1 MPGPVVYRPPSLAD
15 LMRPMTGPSPAPA
28 PAQPPV
34 QLPSEPNRPIGKDP
48 LLDIGEAVFGALGI
62 YDPLDLKAS
71 SATQIGGMV
80 GAAGLPL
87 IGMAANALKGTR
99 LAKAGQ
105 VVRDAAEAEGILA
118 YHGSPHDFDKFSTSA
133 IGTGEGAQ
141 VYGRG
146 LYFAQKKGVAQ
157 SYRDSLSNNASFDL
171 DRDVQLFGKPPSHFS
186 VAFNDLVD
194 DSPANLAKIHKSLT
208 SYDQAHAIDSALFDL
223 EADVDAMVS
232 NHGGFKPGDDISG
245 YAYNHYENLDLPIIE
260 RRIGELRAEG
270 NQEMVDHFV
279 ERRNQIKSLM
289 ALIDSG
295 DLKIKAPGN
304 SQPGKMYKVRIKTTP
319 DKLLDWDKPILD
331 QPDIIAKI
339 SPDGAKALQKYADAK
354 KELNDLH
361 DTMVKAQDAGL
372 PPDQRMGIYADLVA
386 AKRKVDGADIN
397 VRGALGVNPDATGGQ
412 FYKAQIDKRARDAVK
427 VTRLDDGTY
436 EVHDTVNNRKTI
448 ERNDVLADSVR
459 RMWAREDPFSHEAAA
474 VDLMK
479 TSGIPGIKYLDGM
492 SRGRGKG
499 THNFVV
505 FDDNIIDVLKKWG
518 LMLPI
523 GGATLGSL
531 MSPQGGSQ

>member
-15 LMRPMTGPSPAPA
+15 LMRPITGPSPAPS
-28 PAQPPV
+28 PTQPPV

-157 SYRDSLSNNASFDL
+157 SYRDALSGKAAEDPFDNIHIYDSSVADDEGQDAWGTLTDINKYISNNNPSSTSSVMDKYERGTALADEISDIVNKYGK
-171 DRDVQLFGKPPSHFS
+171 DREV
-186 VAFNDLVD
+186 
-194 DSPANLAKIHKSLT
+194 
-208 SYDQAHAIDSALFDL
+208 
-223 EADVDAMVS
+223 
-232 NHGGFKPGDDISG
+232 GDEITDI
-245 YAYNHYENLDLPIIE
+245 AVTHYEDLLKKAKAAQAKSKGAAMASIHDRNVQDIE
-260 RRIGELRAEG
+260 ATLKDLMEG
-270 NQEMVDHFV
+270 TMVV
-279 ERRNQIKSLM
+279 YN
-289 ALIDSG
+289 
-295 DLKIKAPGN
+295 PGVAK
-304 SQPGKMYKVRIKTTP
+304 PGKMYQVRIKTTP
-319 DKLLDWDKPILD
+319 DKLLDWDKMLVD
-331 QPDIIAKI
+331 QPEVIDRLYPGAKDIISKITKADKEFGANTAKLREALSDPNTSDI
-339 SPDGAKALQKYADAK
+339 RKEALRFDTTQASNRKYQADQEFYDLVGVPVRAYGKQLYRAQVEKRAKEAIKVTELPDG
-354 KELNDLH
+354 
-361 DTMVKAQDAGL
+361 M
-372 PPDQRMGIYADLVA
+372 
-386 AKRKVDGADIN
+386 
-397 VRGALGVNPDATGGQ
+397 
-412 FYKAQIDKRARDAVK
+412 
-427 VTRLDDGTY
+427 Y

-448 ERNDVLADSVR
+448 ERNKVLADSMR
-459 RMWAREDPFSHEAAA
+459 AMWAREDPFSHEAAA